1 MKDKKERNNEMTEG
15 MKEGKG
21 KAGKGNAREEREMK
35 GKEEGGMRGERK
47 EGGGKE
53 ERKKR
58 AT

>member
-1 MKDKKERNNEMTEG
+1 MKDKKERNKEMTEG

-47 EGGGKE
+47 DG
-53 ERKKR
+53 
-58 AT
+58 